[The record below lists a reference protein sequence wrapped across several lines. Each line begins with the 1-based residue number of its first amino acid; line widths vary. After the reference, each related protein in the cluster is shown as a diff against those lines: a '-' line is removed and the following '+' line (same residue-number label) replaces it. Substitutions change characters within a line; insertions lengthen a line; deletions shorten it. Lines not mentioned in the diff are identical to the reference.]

1 MTSGKRNL
9 LIAIII
15 ILVVVGGMYSFLK
28 GTYNQFVVLDEA
40 VKSSWAQVE
49 NQLQRRYDL
58 IPNLVETV
66 RGYAK
71 QEKDVLVE
79 VTNARARV
87 GGAAT
92 VPDKIAANNELSS
105 ALSRLLVVVE
115 RYPDLK
121 SNQNFLRLQ
130 DELAGTENRIAV
142 ERRRY
147 NEAVQTYNVAIRSFP
162 ANLLAGT
169 FGFGKAAFF
178 EAPAAPR
185 RPLKSCSEAFSPFDA
200 NAKMKQSWKTWT
212 DTSSG
217 IFLPREDEVSRQR
230 RHRPLCGRTTSDGQ
244 NRFVCAVMRCSRWV
258 GQRCSSASRWA
269 FRPAAMCC
277 DKDG

>member
-9 LIAIII
+9 IIAVVIF
-15 ILVVVGGMYSFLK
+15 LVVSTSLYYFLK
-28 GTYNQFVVLDEA
+28 GTYNTFVSLDEG
-40 VKSSWAQVE
+40 VKSAWAQVE

-66 RGYAK
+66 KGYAK
-71 QEKDVLVE
+71 QEREVLVE

-87 GGAAT
+87 GGAVS
-92 VPDKIAANNELSS
+92 VPDKISANNELSG

-147 NEAVQTYNVAIRSFP
+147 NESVQAYNIAIRSFP
-162 ANLLAGT
+162 ANLLAGIFNFQSAT
-169 FGFGKAAFF
+169 FF
-178 EAPAAPR
+178 EAPAAA
-185 RPLKSCSEAFSPFDA
+185 KSTPQVKF
-200 NAKMKQSWKTWT
+200 
-212 DTSSG
+212 
-217 IFLPREDEVSRQR
+217 
-230 RHRPLCGRTTSDGQ
+230 
-244 NRFVCAVMRCSRWV
+244 
-258 GQRCSSASRWA
+258 
-269 FRPAAMCC
+269 
-277 DKDG
+277 